1 MKNKKMNDALI
12 VLAGLIV
19 LTGIG
24 ITKDG
29 SGTAGLSASSENLTG
44 QYRTFSNTKTSGR
57 PAEEF
62 LSSYADFSVRMLQ
75 ESRSPG
81 GGNTMISPLSIMM
94 ALAMTENG
102 AKGETLLE
110 MQAVLAPAMEQA
122 ELNANLNS
130 WADRLPDSEQAHFN
144 MANSIWLNRQE
155 GKFIPNEEFLRT
167 NALYFNADIYTA
179 PFDGSTLSDINRW
192 AEKYTEGMVKEALD
206 EITPEAVMYLVN
218 AMAFEAEWEAVY
230 ESAQVQEAVFTCADG
245 SEEEVPMM
253 YSDETVYLKDE
264 HASGFLKPY
273 ASGYSFAALLPEKG
287 MSLDAYIGQLEG
299 ETFLDTIQN
308 KSDTMVI
315 AGLPKFET
323 ETSLELSGPL
333 CTMGMPLAFHSV
345 QADFSGIG
353 TGGSGN
359 IYISRVIHKTYI
371 KVDERGTKAGAVTV
385 VAMESGSAMTETETE
400 TVILNRPFLYAI
412 IENDTNLPVFIG
424 TVEDF

>member
-29 SGTAGLSASSENLTG
+29 SGTAGLSASSENFTG
-44 QYRTFSNTKTSGR
+44 QYRTLSNIKTSGK
-57 PAEEF
+57 PTEEF

-75 ESRSPG
+75 ESRSP

-130 WADRLPDSEQAHFN
+130 WADRLPDSGQAHFN
-144 MANSIWLNRQE
+144 MANSIWMNRQE

-167 NALYFNADIYTA
+167 NALYFNADIYAA

-192 AEKYTEGMVKEALD
+192 VEKYTEGMVKEALD
-206 EITPEAVMYLVN
+206 EITPEAVMYLIN
-218 AMAFEAEWEAVY
+218 AMAFEAEWETIY
-230 ESAQVQEAVFTCADG
+230 ESVQVQEGVFTCADG
-245 SEEEVPMM
+245 SEEQISMM
-253 YSDETVYLKDE
+253 YSDEAVYLKDE

-273 ASGYSFAALLPEKG
+273 ASGYSFAALLPEEG

-308 KSDTMVI
+308 KSDTMVM
-315 AGLPKFET
+315 AGLPKFEA
-323 ETSLELSGPL
+323 ETSLELAGPL
-333 CTMGMPLAFHSV
+333 CTMGMPLAFHSM

-385 VAMESGSAMTETETE
+385 VAMESGSAMTETET
-400 TVILNRPFLYAI
+400 VILNRPFLYAI